1 MPRGNTNLKQ
11 GNSCSCFP
19 FPTHSTVGPGDYTP
33 ISSQPVTFSS
43 SPSQICI
50 IPISISNDNVVE
62 ATEFFTVT
70 LEAADPTDQFQFTQQ
85 SAEVSIIDS
94 TSKYFMSVCSIV
106 EIIGTALG
114 KSNSLQFM
122 PMEGKLSEVTG
133 LRLWVGCGK

>member
-19 FPTHSTVGPGDYTP
+19 FPTHSTVAPDDYTA
-33 ISSQPVTFSS
+33 ISSRPVTFSS

-50 IPISISNDNVVE
+50 PISISNDSVVE
-62 ATEFFTVT
+62 TTELFTVT

-114 KSNSLQFM
+114 QSNSLQFM
-122 PMEGKLSEVTG
+122 PMERKLSEVIG